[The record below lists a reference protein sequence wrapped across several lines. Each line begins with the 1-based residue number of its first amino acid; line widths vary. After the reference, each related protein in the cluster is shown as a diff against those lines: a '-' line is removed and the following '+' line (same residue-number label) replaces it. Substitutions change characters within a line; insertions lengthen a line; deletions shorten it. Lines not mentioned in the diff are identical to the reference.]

1 MYLGLRHTVYYQ
13 LCIAN
18 SVYSFLIL
26 TIKHL
31 SRGLHYTMI
40 NTWLIAK
47 VFYFHINFNFDE
59 YNNYFFPIAEQL
71 HAMIIVR
78 YIWNLNYAFW
88 LQFIVSSNSIWKI
101 ESQNGENTE
110 FCTRKCFPRRTCRYI
125 CDLCMCCYAFGLLFP
140 ADMIGICIKIKNNF
154 SIFFN
159 KLIL

>member
-13 LCIAN
+13 LCITK
-18 SVYSFLIL
+18 SVHSFLIL

-59 YNNYFFPIAEQL
+59 YNNCFFPIAEQL

-101 ESQNGENTE
+101 ESQKW
-110 FCTRKCFPRRTCRYI
+110 RKYRILHKKMFSKAHLQIHMWLMYVL
-125 CDLCMCCYAFGLLFP
+125 LCLWFIISRWHDWHLH
-140 ADMIGICIKIKNNF
+140 KN
-154 SIFFN
+154 
-159 KLIL
+159 